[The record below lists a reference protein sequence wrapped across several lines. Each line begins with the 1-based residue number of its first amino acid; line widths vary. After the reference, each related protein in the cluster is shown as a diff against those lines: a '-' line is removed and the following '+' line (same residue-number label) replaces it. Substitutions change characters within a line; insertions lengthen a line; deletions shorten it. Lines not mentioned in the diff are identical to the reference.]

1 MVRKAKSDSLS
12 KKAYKF
18 RIYPSEEQKIFFA
31 KTFGCTR
38 FIYNQMLADKISY
51 YEKTKG
57 MLHNTPAQYKE
68 KYLWLKEVDSLALTN
83 AQKNLE
89 TAYDNFFK
97 NTKIGFPKF
106 KAKRKTKKA
115 YTTNNVNNNIKI
127 VNNYLKIPKIK
138 SLIKIKIHR
147 NIPDNYK
154 LKSVT
159 ISQSASGK
167 YFASI
172 LFEYENQ
179 VIEKKS
185 KTFVGLDF
193 SMHELYVDSE
203 GIYANY
209 PKYYRQEQLK
219 LAREQRKFSKMEK
232 GSKNREK
239 QRIKLAIV
247 HKKVANQRKD
257 FLHKLSKKLIEK
269 FDCVCIE
276 DLNMKA
282 LSQVLNFGKSVMDN
296 GWGMFVNFL
305 DYKSKEVGKK
315 LVKVGKYF
323 ASSQI
328 CSNCGYKNKEVKD
341 LSIRQWKCP
350 NCKVVHDRDINAAI
364 NIRNEGMR
372 IVLG

>member
-1 MVRKAKSDSLS
+1 MSRKNKLS
-12 KKAYKF
+12 NKAYKF
-18 RIYPSEEQKIFFA
+18 RIYPNEDQKIFFA
-31 KTFGCTR
+31 KTFGCVR
-38 FIYNQMLADKISY
+38 FIYNKMLADKITY
-51 YEKTKG
+51 YEETKK
-57 MLHNTPAQYKE
+57 MLHNKPTQYKE
-68 KYLWLKEVDSLALTN
+68 QYPWLKEVDSLALSN
-83 AQKNLE
+83 VQKNLE

-106 KAKRKTKKA
+106 KAKRKTKKT

-179 VIEKKS
+179 VIEKKP

-209 PKYYRQEQLK
+209 PKYYRQAQIK
-219 LAREQRKFSKMEK
+219 LAREQRKYFQMEK

-239 QRIKLAIV
+239 QRRKLAII
-247 HKKVANQRKD
+247 HEKVANQRKD
-257 FLHKLSKKLIEK
+257 FLHKLSKKLVEK

-296 GWGMFVNFL
+296 DWGMFVKFL

-328 CSNCGYKNKEVKD
+328 CSKCGYKNKEVKD
-341 LSIRQWKCP
+341 LSIRRWKCP
-350 NCKVVHDRDINAAI
+350 QCKVVHDRDINAAI
-364 NIRNEGMR
+364 NIRNEGIR

>member
-51 YEKTKG
+51 YKKTKG

-127 VNNYLKIPKIK
+127 VNTYLKIPKIK

-209 PKYYRQEQLK
+209 PKYYRQAQLK

-247 HKKVANQRKD
+247 HEKVANQRKD

-296 GWGMFVNFL
+296 GWGMFVNFFRL
-305 DYKSKEVGKK
+305 
-315 LVKVGKYF
+315 
-323 ASSQI
+323 
-328 CSNCGYKNKEVKD
+328 
-341 LSIRQWKCP
+341 
-350 NCKVVHDRDINAAI
+350 
-364 NIRNEGMR
+364 
-372 IVLG
+372 

>member
-51 YEKTKG
+51 YKKTKG

-127 VNNYLKIPKIK
+127 VNTYLKIPKIK

-185 KTFVGLDF
+185 KL
-193 SMHELYVDSE
+193 L
-203 GIYANY
+203 
-209 PKYYRQEQLK
+209 
-219 LAREQRKFSKMEK
+219 
-232 GSKNREK
+232 
-239 QRIKLAIV
+239 
-247 HKKVANQRKD
+247 
-257 FLHKLSKKLIEK
+257 
-269 FDCVCIE
+269 
-276 DLNMKA
+276 
-282 LSQVLNFGKSVMDN
+282 
-296 GWGMFVNFL
+296 
-305 DYKSKEVGKK
+305 
-315 LVKVGKYF
+315 
-323 ASSQI
+323 
-328 CSNCGYKNKEVKD
+328 
-341 LSIRQWKCP
+341 
-350 NCKVVHDRDINAAI
+350 
-364 NIRNEGMR
+364 
-372 IVLG
+372 

>member
-1 MVRKAKSDSLS
+1 MSN
-12 KKAYKF
+12 KAYKF
-18 RIYPSEEQKIFFA
+18 RIYPNEEQKIFFA

-38 FIYNQMLADKISY
+38 FIYNQMLADKIAHY
-51 YEKTKG
+51 KKTKE
-57 MLHNTPAQYKE
+57 MLNNTPAQYKE
-68 KYLWLKEVDSLALTN
+68 KYPWLKEVDSLALSN
-83 AQKNLE
+83 VQKNLE
-89 TAYDNFFK
+89 TAYKNFFK
-97 NTKIGFPKF
+97 NPKIGFPKF
-106 KAKRKTKKA
+106 KSKRKIRKT
-115 YTTNNVNNNIKI
+115 YTTNNQKRTIYI
-127 VNNYLKIPKIK
+127 VDNKLRLPKIK
-138 SLIKIKIHR
+138 SLIKIKVHR

-159 ISQSASGK
+159 ISQFTSGK

-179 VIEKKS
+179 VVEKKS

-209 PKYYRQEQLK
+209 PKYYRQAQIK

-232 GSKNREK
+232 GSNNREK
-239 QRIKLAIV
+239 QRIKLAII
-247 HKKVANQRKD
+247 HEKVANQRKD

-305 DYKSKEVGKK
+305 DYKSKEIGKK

-328 CSNCGYKNKEVKD
+328 CSKCGYKNKEVKD
-341 LSIRQWKCP
+341 LAIRQWECP
-350 NCKVVHDRDINAAI
+350 NCKVVHNRDINVAI
-364 NIRNEGMR
+364 NIRNEGIR

>member
-1 MVRKAKSDSLS
+1 
-12 KKAYKF
+12 
-18 RIYPSEEQKIFFA
+18 
-31 KTFGCTR
+31 
-38 FIYNQMLADKISY
+38 
-51 YEKTKG
+51 

-127 VNNYLKIPKIK
+127 VNTYLKIPKIK

-159 ISQSASGK
+159 ISQYASGK

-209 PKYYRQEQLK
+209 PKYYRQAQLK

-247 HKKVANQRKD
+247 HEKVANQRKD

>member
-57 MLHNTPAQYKE
+57 MLHNTPAQYKK

-115 YTTNNVNNNIKI
+115 YTTNNVNNVNNNIKI

-203 GIYANY
+203 EIYANY

-219 LAREQRKFSKMEK
+219 LA
-232 GSKNREK
+232 
-239 QRIKLAIV
+239 IV
-247 HKKVANQRKD
+247 HEKVANQRKD